1 MFKSSVYHAFMT
13 DVQKVDLLKAL
24 ADPTRLKLVRSL
36 VACSSHQ
43 KSCGD
48 LSAKVSLSQPAMSH
62 HFGKLV
68 SAGVVLETKHS
79 TKKSYSLN
87 TKLLTEIGI
96 DINKL

>member
-1 MFKSSVYHAFMT
+1 MFKSFVYHVFMT

-62 HFGKLV
+62 HFTKLT
-68 SAGVVLETKHS
+68 SAGVVVEAKRGTQKI
-79 TKKSYSLN
+79 YSLN
-87 TKLLTEIGI
+87 TRVLAEAGI
-96 DINKL
+96 DITKM